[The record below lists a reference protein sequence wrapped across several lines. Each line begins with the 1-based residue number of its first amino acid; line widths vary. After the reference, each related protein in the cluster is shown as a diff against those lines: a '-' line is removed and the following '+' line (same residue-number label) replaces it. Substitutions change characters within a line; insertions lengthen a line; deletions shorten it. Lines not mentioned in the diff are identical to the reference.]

1 LTASEIEKLLAAA
14 KSTRNP
20 ERDYAILHLMFRHG
34 LRVSELCSIK
44 LSDISLEL
52 RELHVPRLKGSDS
65 STHPFHNGETSAVA
79 AWLAERAKLSPPA
92 NCDTLFISERR
103 KPLSRVTV
111 WVMVREVARVAGL
124 EHLAIHPHMLR
135 HSCGY
140 SLVNRGIDIRSI
152 QGYWD
157 IARLRARLATPRL
170 IPEGSRNSSNGATG
184 QRNVST
190 GTDAGKDAA

>member
-65 STHPFHNGETSAVA
+65 E
-79 AWLAERAKLSPPA
+79 
-92 NCDTLFISERR
+92 
-103 KPLSRVTV
+103 
-111 WVMVREVARVAGL
+111 
-124 EHLAIHPHMLR
+124 
-135 HSCGY
+135 
-140 SLVNRGIDIRSI
+140 
-152 QGYWD
+152 
-157 IARLRARLATPRL
+157 
-170 IPEGSRNSSNGATG
+170 
-184 QRNVST
+184 
-190 GTDAGKDAA
+190 

>member
-1 LTASEIEKLLAAA
+1 MLISPKSRARKPRRREHLTASEIEKLLAAA

-20 ERDYAILHLMFRHG
+20 ERDYAILLLMFRHG

-79 AWLAERAKLSPPA
+79 AWLAERTKLSPSA

-152 QGYWD
+152 QGYLGHRSITSTTRYTALD
-157 IARLRARLATPRL
+157 
-170 IPEGSRNSSNGATG
+170 SRRFA
-184 QRNVST
+184 
-190 GTDAGKDAA
+190 KFF